1 MTASLGVALGP
12 AYRAGALRALADTEF
27 DVLVVG
33 GGVTGAGAALDAVSR
48 GLTVALVEARDWAA
62 GTSSRSSKL
71 IHGGLRYLE
80 QLDFTLVREALAERS
95 LLLTRLAPHL
105 VRPVPFLVPLQH
117 RGWERFYIGAGVSLY
132 DVLGGARSMPR
143 HRYLSRRRA
152 SRIAPALRG
161 GARHGAIQYFDAQA
175 DDARYTVTLART
187 AASYGAV
194 AVSRAAVT
202 GFLRE
207 GERVTGAS
215 VTDLEDGH
223 QIAVRAR
230 RVISAAGVW
239 TSDIHAMAGV
249 RGDLAVRASKGVHIV
264 VPRDRIRLDTA
275 LILRAGH
282 SVLLVIPWGRRW
294 LIGSTD
300 TDWDL
305 DKAAPAASRAD
316 VDYLLDRLN
325 AAVSPEVT
333 RDDVVAVYAGL
344 RPLLA
349 AGPAGPG
356 APGGTAQLSREH
368 AVSQPVPGLVVIA
381 GGKFTT
387 YRVMARDAVDAA
399 AAGLPTEVPPS
410 VTERLPLMGADGY
423 EALWNE
429 RGQIAGRAGL
439 HPARVEHLLNRY
451 GSVTG
456 ELLDLIAADPALG
469 RPIGGA
475 DDYLR
480 AEAVYAASA
489 EGALHLEDILARRMR
504 IAIEEPDA
512 GAAAALEV
520 ASLVAPVLGWDS
532 PAVDREVS
540 GYLRTAEAERSA
552 GEQADDVS
560 ANAARMQPLAQ
571 PRCR

>member
-1 MTASLGVALGP
+1 VTRGAALGP
-12 AYRAGALRALADTEF
+12 AYRAEALRALAETEF

-33 GGVTGAGAALDAVSR
+33 GGVTGAGVALDAVSR

-62 GTSSRSSKL
+62 GTSGRSSKL

-80 QLDFTLVREALAERS
+80 QLDFALVREALAERG
-95 LLLTRLAPHL
+95 LLLNRLAPHL

-152 SRIAPALRG
+152 ARIAPALRG
-161 GARHGAIQYFDAQA
+161 GARHGAIQYYDAQA

-194 AVSRAAVT
+194 AVTRAAVT

-215 VTDLEDGH
+215 VTDTEDGR

-239 TSDIHAMAGV
+239 TGDIHAMAGV
-249 RGDLAVRASKGVHIV
+249 RGDLAVRASKGVHIL

-305 DKAAPAASRAD
+305 DKTAPAASRAD

-325 AAVSPEVT
+325 AAVRPEVT

-349 AGPAGPG
+349 AGPGAAG
-356 APGGTAQLSREH
+356 ATAQLSREH
-368 AVSQPVPGLVVIA
+368 AVSQPVPGLVVVA

-399 AAGLPTEVPPS
+399 AAGLPAEVPPS
-410 VTERLPLMGADGY
+410 VTERLPLLGADGY

-429 RGQIAGRAGL
+429 RAQIARRAGL

-469 RPIGGA
+469 RPIDGA

-512 GAAAALEV
+512 GAAAAAEV
-520 ASLVAPVLGWDS
+520 AELAAPVLGWD
-532 PAVDREVS
+532 AQDVEREVR
-540 GYLRTAEAERSA
+540 GYLHAVEAERRA
-552 GEQADDVS
+552 GDQVDDVS
-560 ANAARMQPLAQ
+560 ANAARQRPLAQ